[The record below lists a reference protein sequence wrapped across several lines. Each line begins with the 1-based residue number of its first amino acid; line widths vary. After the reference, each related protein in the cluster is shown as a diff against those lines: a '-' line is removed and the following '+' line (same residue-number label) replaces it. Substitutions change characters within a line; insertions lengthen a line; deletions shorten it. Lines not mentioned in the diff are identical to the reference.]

1 MSTSP
6 SVKDEPT
13 TPQPP
18 PTQKRTKT
26 TMTKKAG
33 INFPIARIGT
43 MLRND
48 RYAKRYSK
56 LTSVYL
62 TSILEY
68 LSTEIIEK
76 AGHATLDAGR
86 KIIQARDVLKG
97 VQDDGPLTNLLG
109 GKNSLQIASA
119 GWVQPSSSRRRM

>member
-1 MSTSP
+1 MSITP

-13 TPQPP
+13 TPQSPP
-18 PTQKRTKT
+18 VPKRIRA
-26 TMTKKAG
+26 TMSKKAG
-33 INFPIARIGT
+33 INFPVARIGT

-48 RYAKRYSK
+48 RYVKRYSK

-62 TSILEY
+62 ASILEY

-76 AGHATLDAGR
+76 AGQATLDAGR
-86 KIIQARDVLKG
+86 NIIQSRDLLKG
-97 VQDDGPLTNLLG
+97 IQDDGPLTNLLG

-119 GWVQPSSSRRRM
+119 GWVQPRPRM